1 MSNTPLKCNLMGLQD
16 VWDPALQ
23 MLNPLGSPD
32 APSAPSN
39 TKWREVFKSLKALMI
54 EKQTTRRKLNQEKKE
69 KTRWQSDGCTQE
81 GMSHYVVTQG
91 TQTC

>member
-1 MSNTPLKCNLMGLQD
+1 MGLQD

-39 TKWREVFKSLKALMI
+39 TKWREVFKSCKALMI
-54 EKQTTRRKLNQEKKE
+54 EKQTTRRKLNQEKKR
-69 KTRWQSDGCTQE
+69 KQDGRAMAAHRRVCPITW
-81 GMSHYVVTQG
+81 
-91 TQTC
+91 